1 MFNRLHP
8 FTVLGYVL
16 LVASGLPLAMGFT
29 GVAEFM
35 LFLAYAF
42 ALLEFQKYT
51 SNYQFALL
59 LLSGAALGIVLDL
72 HFQSWP
78 LLTFS
83 MLLAA
88 SATIVRQRF
97 MRFFTYVDL
106 LWVDTG
112 KSAVAV
118 FLFVLAIWNKP
129 FIWDLWL
136 LPVIPLIAA
145 VGLTISYVQDAKHMK
160 ELTRGGYR
168 MQVGKPAP
176 DFELPDQNGDLF
188 RLSDFHGKHPV
199 LLIFVRGD
207 WCPGCHMML
216 RTYERNH
223 KRFKEKGVL
232 VLGIGPDDISV
243 NLDMVQRIGVG
254 YRMLS
259 DDKQEV
265 SGQYGVVYSNPL
277 IEPMVDYAKGMPL
290 PASFLVDA
298 NGIVRY
304 ASRPDR
310 VGEFLDPELIFG
322 VLEGIQ
328 PDPHLAWT

>member
-1 MFNRLHP
+1 MFRRLHP
-8 FTVLGYVL
+8 LTVLGYIL
-16 LVASGLPLAMGFT
+16 LIASAIPLALGYASL
-29 GVAEFM
+29 AELMF
-35 LFLAYAF
+35 FLAYGF

-59 LLSGAALGIVLDL
+59 LISGAALGIVLDL

-83 MLLAA
+83 MLFAA

-176 DFELPDQNGDLF
+176 DFELPDQNGIC
-188 RLSDFHGKHPV
+188 SD
-199 LLIFVRGD
+199 
-207 WCPGCHMML
+207 C
-216 RTYERNH
+216 RT
-223 KRFKEKGVL
+223 
-232 VLGIGPDDISV
+232 STV
-243 NLDMVQRIGVG
+243 NT
-254 YRMLS
+254 
-259 DDKQEV
+259 
-265 SGQYGVVYSNPL
+265 QYY
-277 IEPMVDYAKGMPL
+277 
-290 PASFLVDA
+290 
-298 NGIVRY
+298 
-304 ASRPDR
+304 
-310 VGEFLDPELIFG
+310 
-322 VLEGIQ
+322 
-328 PDPHLAWT
+328 